1 MTDCSV
7 VWFYDEVTIDTELR
21 RRTEIMV
28 ARAMVYRF
36 SNDDSAFLAEP
47 SAPIEGLSDEFA
59 RALDLAF
66 WTLDFRGDL
75 EDALDVAFL
84 RTALA
89 ATPTLSGGLLSSAA

>member
-7 VWFYDEVTIDTELR
+7 IWFYDGVTIDRELR
-21 RRTEIMV
+21 WRTQIMV
-28 ARAMVYRF
+28 ARGMVYHF
-36 SNDDSAFLAEP
+36 STGDSAFLAES

-84 RTALA
+84 RTVLA